1 MWRDRWWR
9 MYDREPIP
17 NWIFGR
23 VALLGDSAHAPLQY
37 IAQGA
42 IMAIEDGWVL
52 AEHVARNRGASGEI
66 DWAAALSA
74 YNAVRT
80 RHTARVLATSRE
92 WGVLWHHVG
101 LEREQRNAIIRAREV
116 HDYSFV
122 DWLYGP
128 TALFPEDEA
137 PMFTPIPLDSAEL
150 PAPV

>member
-1 MWRDRWWR
+1 
-9 MYDREPIP
+9 
-17 NWIFGR
+17 
-23 VALLGDSAHAPLQY
+23 
-37 IAQGA
+37 
-42 IMAIEDGWVL
+42 MAIEDGWVL
-52 AEHVARNRGASGEI
+52 AEHVARTRGASGEV
-66 DWAAALSA
+66 DWDAALSA